1 MGLCVLRF
9 SRALVTPQLL
19 GRRLRLEQGRT
30 VCPIAPAF
38 VMPAMT
44 GRTQD
49 VDHAVFL
56 RRLHVPRWAIAH
68 VFGHDALSG
77 YRLEHGL
84 SRFSLVGTPVKPP
97 EQCPKALVA
106 EATQR
111 WLQGERV
118 DSATNR
124 RARRSL
130 GSVRGPVSLPES
142 LGQSVWRV
150 CQRSAGLGGRVG
162 AGDGQDRWLASHA
175 RRLEGPV
182 HPHHGDPV
190 FAPCVSHHPCSRPQ
204 HPGRHVCAGPKAG
217 GAGGSRPEQTGCF
230 PASAAREGMGPD
242 GTA

>member
-1 MGLCVLRF
+1 MFPEAFPWGYAFCGF
-9 SRALVTPQLL
+9 PAPSITPQLL

-68 VFGHDALSG
+68 VFGHDALSW

-106 EATQR
+106 EETQR

-118 DSATNR
+118 DSATTAAHDGLLGASVALSASQ
-124 RARRSL
+124 RALDKAS
-130 GSVRGPVSLPES
+130 G
-142 LGQSVWRV
+142 V
-150 CQRSAGLGGRVG
+150 C
-162 AGDGQDRWLASHA
+162 
-175 RRLEGPV
+175 
-182 HPHHGDPV
+182 
-190 FAPCVSHHPCSRPQ
+190 
-204 HPGRHVCAGPKAG
+204 
-217 GAGGSRPEQTGCF
+217 
-230 PASAAREGMGPD
+230 ASAAQALE
-242 GTA
+242 AE